1 MMKGACAIIVIGC
14 AAVAFG
20 SPAGQPPAAAQ
31 PAPLSDLIEQAK
43 AGITNLGQELSK
55 RLEKD
60 SQSTLESLKTQSS
73 SFANNLQDLLNK
85 ISEDVKAKS
94 PEIQKAWD
102 GVKTKFS
109 GVVNDIN
116 AQIPQ
121 AQEQASQ
128 LGTKLTQGLNLLIEE
143 SSKAAKEIS
152 KSSETVQEDLAKFT
166 KQAVEIA
173 VKTTNNLDTQLRQ
186 LAVTEAPKV

>member
-1 MMKGACAIIVIGC
+1 MKGACGIIVLGC
-14 AAVAFG
+14 VAVAFG
-20 SPAGQPPAAAQ
+20 YPAGEAPAAAQ

-43 AGITNLGQELSK
+43 AGITNLGQEISK

-60 SQSTLESLKTQSS
+60 GQTTLESLKTQSTN
-73 SFANNLQDLLNK
+73 FANNLQELLNK
-85 ISEDVKAKS
+85 VSEDVKAKS

-102 GVKTKFS
+102 GVKNKFTD
-109 GVVNDIN
+109 VVNDIN

-121 AQEQASQ
+121 AQQQASQ
-128 LGTKLTQGLNLLIEE
+128 LGTKLTHGLNVLVEE

-152 KSSETVQEDLAKFT
+152 KNSEQVQEDLAKFT

-173 VKTTNNLDTQLRQ
+173 VKTTNNLDAQLRQ
-186 LAVTEAPKV
+186 LAVTETPKA

>member
-1 MMKGACAIIVIGC
+1 MKSACAIFVIGC

-20 SPAGQPPAAAQ
+20 YPAGQPPAGQ
-31 PAPLSDLIEQAK
+31 PAPLADLIEQAK

-60 SQSTLESLKTQSS
+60 GQTTLDSLKTQSS
-73 SFANNLQDLLNK
+73 TFANNLQELLNK
-85 ISEDVKAKS
+85 VSEDVKAKS

-102 GVKTKFS
+102 GVKNKFT
-109 GVVNDIN
+109 GVINDIN

-128 LGTKLTQGLNLLIEE
+128 LGAKLTNGLNVLVEE
-143 SSKAAKEIS
+143 SNKAAQEIS
-152 KSSETVQEDLAKFT
+152 KNSEKVQEDLAKFT

-173 VKTTNNLDTQLRQ
+173 VKTTNNLDAQLRQ
-186 LAVTEAPKV
+186 LAVPEAPKA